1 MKVLVTAASR
11 YGATQGIAQAI
22 GDALIDK
29 GIDATVI
36 PAEKVGTIEGY
47 DAVIVG
53 SAVYLG
59 HWLEPAKALV
69 NRFKV
74 GLATRPVWL
83 FSSGPVG
90 DPARK
95 MVQKM
100 GRDPVDV
107 AGILKATKAR
117 GHRVFAG
124 KIDGKNL
131 TFPRRAMLLVFRGIE
146 GDFRDWTAVK
156 AWAGEIADALQ
167 TGSMTEVSE
176 GKTTG

>member
-59 HWLEPAKALV
+59 HWLQPAKELV

-74 GLATRPVWL
+74 GLSTRPVWL

-107 AGILKATKAR
+107 AGILKTTKAR

-124 KIDGKNL
+124 KIEPRNL
-131 TFPRRAMLLVFRGIE
+131 SFPRRAMLLVFRGLE
-146 GDFRDWTAVK
+146 GDFRDWPVIT
-156 AWAGEIADALQ
+156 AWAAEIADSLRSE
-167 TGSMTEVSE
+167 TVGTEP
-176 GKTTG
+176 

>member
-1 MKVLVTAASR
+1 MKVLVTAASK

-59 HWLEPAKALV
+59 HWLDPAKALV

-90 DPARK
+90 DPSRK
-95 MVQKM
+95 IVQKM
-100 GRDPVDV
+100 GVDPVDIPD
-107 AGILKATKAR
+107 ILRVTKAR

-124 KIDGKNL
+124 KIDRKNL

-167 TGSMTEVSE
+167 TGSMTEVPE
-176 GKTTG
+176 GKNAG

>member
-11 YGATQGIAQAI
+11 YGSTQEITKAI

-74 GLATRPVWL
+74 GLSTRPVWL

-90 DPARK
+90 DPSRK

-100 GRDPVDV
+100 GEDPVDV
-107 AGILKATKAR
+107 AAILKVTKAR

-124 KIDGKNL
+124 KIDRTNL
-131 TFPRRAMLLVFRGIE
+131 SFPRRAMLRVFRGLE
-146 GDFRDWTAVK
+146 GDFRDWSAVK
-156 AWAGEIADALQ
+156 AWAEEIADSLR
-167 TGSMTEVSE
+167 SE
-176 GKTTG
+176 KVGIER